1 MSQYWLLVQTKKN
14 IPEINYQKGSD
25 LTLGRQ
31 LNITCVY
38 IHCKTSCP
46 VKNKV
51 QIQQLTHIWPD

>member
-1 MSQYWLLVQTKKN
+1 VQTKKN